1 MGDIQQNM
9 GKLVSSN
16 LFYALFSLQN
26 QSEIILMTDVRDNL
40 LRFTAQSGRQVPS
53 AMPYQFFRL
62 QVSTL
67 FYLY

>member
-40 LRFTAQSGRQVPS
+40 LRFT
-53 AMPYQFFRL
+53 
-62 QVSTL
+62 
-67 FYLY
+67 